1 MAAIGENWRK
11 KKSLQTKRFAKSLYK
26 LRVLYVLQ
34 QVGYWDCMLC
44 ANLLVQ
50 STIIS
55 SFLCIFGEN
64 KVNTAII

>member
-1 MAAIGENWRK
+1 
-11 KKSLQTKRFAKSLYK
+11 
-26 LRVLYVLQ
+26 
-34 QVGYWDCMLC
+34 MLC

-64 KVNTAII
+64 KVNTAIIQVVSAN